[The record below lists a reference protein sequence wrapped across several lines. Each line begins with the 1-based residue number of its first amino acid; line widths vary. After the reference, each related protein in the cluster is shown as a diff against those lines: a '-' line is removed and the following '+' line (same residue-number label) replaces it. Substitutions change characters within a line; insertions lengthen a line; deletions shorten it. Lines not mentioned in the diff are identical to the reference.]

1 MTILIA
7 LLVIVAVFWLWKSD
21 RLSETSREQVASRV
35 TQTTSKVAATTK
47 DTARRAG
54 ERLSPVLSHVLSQVE
69 GRVEGKVRLP
79 FRRHPDLDKQ
89 FMEWMGQA
97 ELERRTVLYKSLPA
111 DAAESAAWLQGL
123 ADQDL
128 GDFVQE
134 LSAFCKG
141 RGFELDWLA
150 DPKVTGEMK
159 RAVEE
164 TVGLYCLA
172 VWKGRD
178 VRPFAAYRAWLA
190 DPVKKE
196 NQSFAQRLYSR
207 LIAAGFAAPSPDL
220 WWAPEQ
226 ERQAHVAKAME
237 SAAAQDPKV
246 FVSLLRDA
254 ADASSAVEVEAE
266 PPAKGAEQTPPA
278 EATAPAAVVAAS

>member
-7 LLVIVAVFWLWKSD
+7 VLVIVAVLWLWKSD

-35 TQTTSKVAATTK
+35 TQATSQVAKTTK
-47 DTARRAG
+47 ETVAKTG
-54 ERLSPVLSHVLSQVE
+54 ERLSPVLS
-69 GRVEGKVRLP
+69 GIGGKARLP
-79 FRRHPDLDKQ
+79 FRRHPDLDTQ
-89 FMEWMGQA
+89 FKDWMGQA
-97 ELERRTVLYKSLPA
+97 ELHRRTVLYKALPA
-111 DAAESAAWLQGL
+111 DAAESTAWLQAL

-134 LSAFCKG
+134 LSAFCKA
-141 RGFELDWLA
+141 RGFELDWLT

-159 RAVEE
+159 QAVEE

-178 VRPFAAYRAWLA
+178 VQPFAAYRAWLA
-190 DPVKKE
+190 DPGKKE
-196 NQSFAQRLYSR
+196 NQQFARRLYSR

-237 SAAAQDPKV
+237 AAAAHDPKI

-254 ADASSAVEVEAE
+254 AEASAAVEVESE
-266 PPAKGAEQTPPA
+266 SPAKGAEKSPPA
-278 EATAPAAVVAAS
+278 EPSAPAAVVVA